1 MQSIALGQDV
11 ASNIK
16 YISSESGDFDD
27 FDFIK
32 CKLKGQDQECT
43 VMFLAF
49 QINQTGNE
57 SSS

>member
-1 MQSIALGQDV
+1 MQSVFIGQDV
-11 ASNIK
+11 ASNDK
-16 YISSESGDFDD
+16 YVSSEEGVFDD

-32 CKLKGQDQECT
+32 CKLKGQEQECT

-49 QINQTGNE
+49 QINQTDNE